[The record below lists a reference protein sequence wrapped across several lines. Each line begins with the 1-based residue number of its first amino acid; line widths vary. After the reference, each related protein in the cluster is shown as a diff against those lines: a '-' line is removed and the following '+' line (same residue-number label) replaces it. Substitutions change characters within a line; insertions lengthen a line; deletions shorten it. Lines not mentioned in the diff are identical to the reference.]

1 MNYVLRN
8 FRLGLRTAVQHL
20 TDDPILLALQI
31 SRRLPDSIVGPFAKS
46 IRAVSGGETVL
57 APSLVSFMH
66 LGEHEEVERR
76 IELALERGMSPV
88 QAARLADFAVCINR
102 LDLADRALELCDSS
116 DAASAAKARRLW
128 HAGDLT
134 AAVAAI
140 SGQSRRQRN
149 LRTRLGGELAVLK
162 GAVPSLPRQSFSPL
176 PNKVLH
182 LITNS
187 LPHTGSGYAQRT
199 HSMLLAQR
207 DQGWEVHAVTRLGYP
222 VQVGKFF
229 AKPQDVVDGITYQR
243 LIPSVLGSSLA
254 ERLQQQAEELL
265 RIAMAF
271 RPSVLHTTT
280 HFVNGIVVKA
290 VAEAL
295 GIPWVYEVRG
305 QLADTWAS
313 TRSSS
318 ALASEKY
325 QLFKRAEAMVM
336 LSADVVVTLG
346 QEMRS
351 KIVAEGVSA
360 RRVIIAPNA
369 VGGDYE
375 RVPMGMAQAR
385 LELGLDTE
393 AFFVGTVSSL
403 VDYEGI
409 DDLIRAFDLLAADHP
424 ALHLLIVG
432 DGVSLPGLRAQ
443 ALRSPWNT
451 RIVFTG
457 RVQRSRAIR
466 YHQALDVF
474 VVPRKN
480 MAVTRSVTPL
490 KPVEAMASSKP
501 VLASRLPALEE
512 ILEDQKSGLL
522 FEASDIHDLASKLEI
537 LIRSSGLRNEI
548 GVEARTRVLA
558 TRTWKKNANVIGD
571 AYAMISEKIK

>member
-8 FRLGLRTAVQHL
+8 FRLGLKTAIQHL
-20 TDDPILLALQI
+20 TDDPILLGLQI
-31 SRRLPDSIVGPFAKS
+31 SRRLPDSMVGPFAKS
-46 IRAVSGGETVL
+46 IRAVSGSETVL

-66 LGEHEEVERR
+66 LGEQEEVERR
-76 IELALERGMSPV
+76 IELALERGMSPI

-102 LDLADRALELCDSS
+102 LDLADRALDLCDGS

-162 GAVPSLPRQSFSPL
+162 GTVPSLPRQSFSPL

-207 DQGWEVHAVTRLGYP
+207 DQGWDVHAVTRLGYP

-243 LIPSVLGSSLA
+243 LIPSGLGSSLA

-265 RIAMAF
+265 RIAMEF

-280 HFVNGIVVKA
+280 HFVNGVVVKA

-313 TRSSS
+313 TRGS
-318 ALASEKY
+318 LATESEKY
-325 QLFKRAEAMVM
+325 QLFTSAEDKVM
-336 LSADVVVTLG
+336 LTADLVVTLG
-346 QEMRS
+346 EKMRS
-351 KIVAEGVSA
+351 NIVAAGVEA
-360 RRVIIAPNA
+360 EKVIIAPNA
-369 VGGDYE
+369 VGEDFESGPLDATAAK
-375 RVPMGMAQAR
+375 R
-385 LELGLDTE
+385 ELGLDTS
-393 AFFVGTVSSL
+393 AMYVGTVSSL
-403 VDYEGI
+403 VEYEGV
-409 DDLIRAFDLLAADHP
+409 DDLIRAFELLAGSHP
-424 ALHLLIVG
+424 NLHLLIVG
-432 DGVSLPGLRAQ
+432 DGVALPGLKAMARLSVA
-443 ALRSPWNT
+443 T
-451 RIVFTG
+451 DRIAFPG
-457 RVQRSRAIR
+457 RVSRRQATL
-466 YHQALDVF
+466 YHQALDIF
-474 VVPRKN
+474 VVPRKDLD
-480 MAVTRSVTPL
+480 VTRSVTPL
-490 KPVEAMASSKP
+490 KPVEAMASAKP
-501 VLASRLPALEE
+501 VVASRLPALAE
-512 ILEDQKSGLL
+512 IVSDEITGLL
-522 FEASDIHDLASKLEI
+522 FDPEDVTNLARQLSRLLLDPQLRARLGEQG
-537 LIRSSGLRNEI
+537 RSN
-548 GVEARTRVLA
+548 VLK
-558 TRTWKKNANVIGD
+558 TRTWKRNAISLSA
-571 AYAMISEKIK
+571 AYKMMSEKKH